1 MTSFKEKLR
10 NQNHYKKF
18 CIDKKIKQIISKQY
32 KKDNRYIVFKKVL
45 SKQTITECLLK
56 IPRQQLY
63 QLEPGRLFAVHGN
76 NSLQEFL
83 RNQNVFPNK
92 DDTSQ
97 KLNYPDFQLTVADK
111 LGYPNPQ
118 LALHDKA
125 LLHETSLQVF
135 CHSYNNSK
143 IIFNLTII
151 YYRRFKDFM
160 LMLLH
165 KT

>member
-1 MTSFKEKLR
+1 MTCFKEKNR
-10 NQNHYKKF
+10 SKHNYKKF
-18 CIDKKIKQIISKQY
+18 CIDKKIKDIITKNN

-45 SKQTITECLLK
+45 SKQTITQCQFIL
-56 IPRQQLY
+56 PRQLY

-76 NSLQEFL
+76 NAVQELL

-92 DDTSQ
+92 DDTRQ
-97 KLNYPDFQLTVADK
+97 KLKYPDFQLTVADK

-118 LALHDKA
+118 LALQDRVVIHG
-125 LLHETSLQVF
+125 TSLQVF

>member
-10 NQNHYKKF
+10 NQDNYKKF
-18 CIDKKIKQIISKQY
+18 FIDKKIKEIISKQY

-45 SKQTITECLLK
+45 SKQTITECLFKL
-56 IPRQQLY
+56 PRQQLY
-63 QLEPGRLFAVHGN
+63 QLEPARLFAVHGN
-76 NSLQEFL
+76 NAVQEFL
-83 RNQNVFPNK
+83 RIQNVFPNK
-92 DDTSQ
+92 NNTKQ
-97 KLNYPDFQLTVADK
+97 KLKYPDFQLKVADK

-118 LALHDKA
+118 LAPQDRVVIHG
-125 LLHETSLQVF
+125 TSLQVF
-135 CHSYNNSK
+135 CHSYSNSK